1 MSKSNTLESAH
12 HNLID
17 RLNNGMDQSDTE
29 ITKAKYLASEDL
41 APLLNDKSLSLP
53 LFHSDISS

>member
-29 ITKAKYLASEDL
+29 ITKAKYLDSEDL